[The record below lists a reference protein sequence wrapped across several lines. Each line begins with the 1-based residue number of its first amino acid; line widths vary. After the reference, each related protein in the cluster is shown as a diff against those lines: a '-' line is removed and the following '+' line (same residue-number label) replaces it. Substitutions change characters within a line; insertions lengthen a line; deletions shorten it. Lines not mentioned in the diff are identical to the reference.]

1 MKAIIQ
7 QDTADPTSLEW
18 TDTDDPTPGPGQA
31 LVRIHAAGVNRGDVL
46 QAAGH
51 YPPPPG
57 ASDIIGLEA
66 AGTIEAFGPPLESG
80 STSAR
85 ESDEQASEQSETQ
98 PAKQWSVG
106 DECGML
112 LAGGGYAERVAVPIT
127 QLFPVPR
134 GWSLTDTAGVIEV
147 AATVW
152 SNLGIVADMQK
163 GQTVLIH
170 GGSGGIGTFAIQL
183 AHAMGL
189 TVATTAGNADNLELC
204 RSLGADILINYRD
217 DDFVAVMKEHGG
229 ADIILDIMGAKYLDS
244 NVKALGE
251 KGHLVIIGMQG
262 GVKGELNIGRLLYKR
277 GSITATN
284 VRGRSLDD
292 KAAVVAD
299 TIKHVWP
306 LLEDGTVSA
315 QVTKTL
321 PIADAAEAH
330 RLLKSREITG
340 KIVLTVE

>member
-1 MKAIIQ
+1 
-7 QDTADPTSLEW
+7 
-18 TDTDDPTPGPGQA
+18 
-31 LVRIHAAGVNRGDVL
+31 
-46 QAAGH
+46 
-51 YPPPPG
+51 
-57 ASDIIGLEA
+57 
-66 AGTIEAFGPPLESG
+66 
-80 STSAR
+80 
-85 ESDEQASEQSETQ
+85 
-98 PAKQWSVG
+98 
-106 DECGML
+106 ML
-112 LAGGGYAERVAVPIT
+112 LASGGYAERVAVPIT

-262 GVKGELNIGRLLYKR
+262 GVKGELNIGRLLSKR

>member
-18 TDTDDPTPGPGQA
+18 TDTDDPTPRPGEA

-57 ASDIIGLEA
+57 TSDIIGLEA
-66 AGTIEAFGPPLESG
+66 AGTIEAFGPPLESD

-85 ESDEQASEQSETQ
+85 ESTR
-98 PAKQWSVG
+98 QWNVG
-106 DECGML
+106 DQCGML
-112 LAGGGYAERVAVPIT
+112 LAGGGYAERVSVPVT
-127 QLFPVPR
+127 QLFPVPH

-152 SNLGIVADMQK
+152 SNLGMVADMQK

-262 GVKGELNIGRLLYKR
+262 GVRGELNIGRLLSKR

-292 KAAVVAD
+292 KATVVSD

-306 LLEDGTVSA
+306 LLEDGTVST

-330 RLLKSREITG
+330 RLLKSREVTG

>member
-18 TDTDDPTPGPGQA
+18 TDTDDPIPGPGEA

-66 AGTIEAFGPPLESG
+66 AGTIEAFGPPLESD

-85 ESDEQASEQSETQ
+85 ESTR
-98 PAKQWSVG
+98 QWNVG
-106 DECGML
+106 DQCGML
-112 LAGGGYAERVAVPIT
+112 LAGGGYAERVSVPVT
-127 QLFPVPR
+127 QLFPVPH

-152 SNLGIVADMQK
+152 SNLGMVADMQK

-262 GVKGELNIGRLLYKR
+262 GVRGELNIGRLLSKR

-292 KAAVVAD
+292 KATVVSD

-306 LLEDGTVSA
+306 LLEDGTVST

-321 PIADAAEAH
+321 PIADAAVAH
-330 RLLKSREITG
+330 RLLKSREVTG

>member
-18 TDTDDPTPGPGQA
+18 TDTDDPIPGPGEA

-66 AGTIEAFGPPLESG
+66 AGTIEAFGPPLESD

-85 ESDEQASEQSETQ
+85 ESTR
-98 PAKQWSVG
+98 QWNV
-106 DECGML
+106 DDQCGML
-112 LAGGGYAERVAVPIT
+112 LAGGGYAERVSVPVT
-127 QLFPVPR
+127 QLFPVPH

-152 SNLGIVADMQK
+152 SNLGMVADMQK

-262 GVKGELNIGRLLYKR
+262 GVRGELNIGRLLSKR

-292 KAAVVAD
+292 KATVVSD

-306 LLEDGTVSA
+306 LLEDGTVST

-330 RLLKSREITG
+330 RLLKSREVTG

>member
-7 QDTADPTSLEW
+7 QDTTDPTSLAW
-18 TDTDDPTPGPGQA
+18 TDTDDPTPRPGEA

-57 ASDIIGLEA
+57 TSDIIGLEA
-66 AGTIEAFGPPLESG
+66 AGTIEAFGPPVESSHESG
-80 STSAR
+80 STSAG
-85 ESDEQASEQSETQ
+85 EKSGTQ
-98 PAKQWSVG
+98 PVKQWSVG
-106 DECGML
+106 DQCGML
-112 LAGGGYAERVAVPIT
+112 LAGGGYAERVAVPVT

-152 SNLGIVADMQK
+152 SNLGMVADMQK
-163 GQTVLIH
+163 DQTVLIH

-217 DDFVAVMKEHGG
+217 DDFVVVMKEHGG

-262 GVKGELNIGRLLYKR
+262 GVKGELNIGRLLSKR

-306 LLEDGTVSA
+306 LLEDGTISA

-330 RLLKSREITG
+330 RLLKSREVTG

>member
-7 QDTADPTSLEW
+7 QDTTDPTSLAW
-18 TDTDDPTPGPGQA
+18 TDTDDPTPRPGEA

-57 ASDIIGLEA
+57 TSDIIGLEA
-66 AGTIEAFGPPLESG
+66 AGTIEAFGPPVESSHESG
-80 STSAR
+80 STSAG
-85 ESDEQASEQSETQ
+85 EPSGTQ
-98 PAKQWSVG
+98 PVKQWSVG
-106 DECGML
+106 DQCGMH
-112 LAGGGYAERVAVPIT
+112 LAGGGYAERVAVPVT

-152 SNLGIVADMQK
+152 SNLGMVADMQK
-163 GQTVLIH
+163 DQTVLIH

-217 DDFVAVMKEHGG
+217 DDFVVVMKEHCG

-262 GVKGELNIGRLLYKR
+262 GVKGELNIGRLLSKR

-306 LLEDGTVSA
+306 LLEDGTISA

-330 RLLKSREITG
+330 RLLKSREVTG

>member
-18 TDTDDPTPGPGQA
+18 TDTDDPIPGPGEA

-66 AGTIEAFGPPLESG
+66 AGTIEAFGPPLESD

-85 ESDEQASEQSETQ
+85 ESTR
-98 PAKQWSVG
+98 QWNVG
-106 DECGML
+106 DQCGML
-112 LAGGGYAERVAVPIT
+112 LAGGGYAERVSVPVT
-127 QLFPVPR
+127 QLFPVPH

-152 SNLGIVADMQK
+152 SNLGMVADMQK

-229 ADIILDIMGAKYLDS
+229 ADIILDIMGAKDLDS

-262 GVKGELNIGRLLYKR
+262 GVRGELNIGRLLSKR

-292 KAAVVAD
+292 KATVVSD

-306 LLEDGTVSA
+306 LLEDGTVST

-330 RLLKSREITG
+330 RLLKSREVTG

>member
-7 QDTADPTSLEW
+7 QDTTDPTSLAW
-18 TDTDDPTPGPGQA
+18 TDTDDPTPRPGEA

-57 ASDIIGLEA
+57 TSDIIGLEA
-66 AGTIEAFGPPLESG
+66 AGTIEAFGPPVESSHESG
-80 STSAR
+80 STSAG
-85 ESDEQASEQSETQ
+85 EQSGTQ
-98 PAKQWSVG
+98 PVKQWSVG
-106 DECGML
+106 DQCGML
-112 LAGGGYAERVAVPIT
+112 LAGGGYAERVAVPVT

-152 SNLGIVADMQK
+152 SNLGMVADMQK
-163 GQTVLIH
+163 DQTVLIH

-183 AHAMGL
+183 ARAMGL

-204 RSLGADILINYRD
+204 RSLGADILINYKD

-262 GVKGELNIGRLLYKR
+262 DVKGELNIGRLLSKR

-306 LLEDGTVSA
+306 LLEDGTISA

-330 RLLKSREITG
+330 RLLKSREVTG

>member
-18 TDTDDPTPGPGQA
+18 TDTDDPIPGPGEA

-66 AGTIEAFGPPLESG
+66 AGTIEAFGPPLESD

-85 ESDEQASEQSETQ
+85 ESTR
-98 PAKQWSVG
+98 QWNVG
-106 DECGML
+106 DQCGML
-112 LAGGGYAERVAVPIT
+112 LAGGGYAERVSVPVT
-127 QLFPVPR
+127 QLFPVPH

-152 SNLGIVADMQK
+152 SNLGMVADMQK

-262 GVKGELNIGRLLYKR
+262 GVKGELNIGRLLSKR

-292 KAAVVAD
+292 KATVVSD

-306 LLEDGTVSA
+306 LLEDGTVST

-330 RLLKSREITG
+330 RLLKSREVTG

>member
-7 QDTADPTSLEW
+7 QDTTDPTSLAW
-18 TDTDDPTPGPGQA
+18 TDTDDPTPGPGEA

-66 AGTIEAFGPPLESG
+66 AGTIEAFGPPRES
-80 STSAR
+80 SH
-85 ESDEQASEQSETQ
+85 ESDEQ
-98 PAKQWSVG
+98 PARQWNIG
-106 DECGML
+106 DKCGML
-112 LAGGGYAERVAVPIT
+112 LAGGGYAERVAVPVT

-152 SNLGIVADMQK
+152 SNLGMVAGMQK

-183 AHAMGL
+183 AHATGL

-204 RSLGADILINYRD
+204 RSLGADILINYTD

-244 NVKALGE
+244 NVKALAE
-251 KGHLVIIGMQG
+251 KGHLIIIGMQG
-262 GVKGELNIGRLLYKR
+262 GVKGELNIGRLLSKR

-299 TIKHVWP
+299 TITHVWP
-306 LLEDGTVSA
+306 LLEDKTVSA

-321 PIADAAEAH
+321 PIAEAAEAH

>member
-1 MKAIIQ
+1 
-7 QDTADPTSLEW
+7 
-18 TDTDDPTPGPGQA
+18 
-31 LVRIHAAGVNRGDVL
+31 
-46 QAAGH
+46 
-51 YPPPPG
+51 
-57 ASDIIGLEA
+57 
-66 AGTIEAFGPPLESG
+66 
-80 STSAR
+80 
-85 ESDEQASEQSETQ
+85 
-98 PAKQWSVG
+98 
-106 DECGML
+106 ML
-112 LAGGGYAERVAVPIT
+112 LAGGGYAERVSVPVT
-127 QLFPVPR
+127 QLFPVPH

-152 SNLGIVADMQK
+152 SNLGMVADMQK

-262 GVKGELNIGRLLYKR
+262 GVRGELNIGRLLSKR

-292 KAAVVAD
+292 KATVVSD

-306 LLEDGTVSA
+306 LLEDGTVST

-330 RLLKSREITG
+330 RLLKSREVTG

>member
-7 QDTADPTSLEW
+7 QDTTDPTSLAW
-18 TDTDDPTPGPGQA
+18 TDTDDPTPRPGEA

-57 ASDIIGLEA
+57 TSDIIGLEA
-66 AGTIEAFGPPLESG
+66 AGTIEAFGPPLESD

-85 ESDEQASEQSETQ
+85 ESTR
-98 PAKQWSVG
+98 QWNVG
-106 DECGML
+106 DQCGML
-112 LAGGGYAERVAVPIT
+112 LAGGGYAERVSVPVT
-127 QLFPVPR
+127 QLFPVPH

-152 SNLGIVADMQK
+152 SNLGMVADMQK

-262 GVKGELNIGRLLYKR
+262 GVRGELNIGRLLSKR

-292 KAAVVAD
+292 KATVVSD

-306 LLEDGTVSA
+306 LLEDGTVST

-330 RLLKSREITG
+330 RLLKSREVTG

>member
-7 QDTADPTSLEW
+7 HDTSDPTSLKW
-18 TDTDDPTPGPGQA
+18 TDTDDPTPGPGEV
-31 LVRIHAAGVNRGDVL
+31 LVRIRAAGVNRGDVL

-57 ASDIIGLEA
+57 ASNIIGLEA
-66 AGTIEAFGPPLESG
+66 AGTIEAFGPPLES
-80 STSAR
+80 SHEFS
-85 ESDEQASEQSETQ
+85 EQSDEQ
-98 PAKQWSVG
+98 PARQWSVG

-152 SNLGIVADMQK
+152 SNLGMVAGMQR

-189 TVATTAGNADNLELC
+189 TVATTAGNANNLELC
-204 RSLGADILINYRD
+204 RSLGADILINYKD

-262 GVKGELNIGRLLYKR
+262 GVKGELNIGRLLSKR

-330 RLLKSREITG
+330 RLLKSREVTG

>member
-18 TDTDDPTPGPGQA
+18 TDTDDPIPGPGEA

-66 AGTIEAFGPPLESG
+66 AGTIEVFGPPLESD

-85 ESDEQASEQSETQ
+85 ESTR
-98 PAKQWSVG
+98 QWNVG
-106 DECGML
+106 DQCGML
-112 LAGGGYAERVAVPIT
+112 LAGGGYAERVSVPVT
-127 QLFPVPR
+127 QLFPVPH

-152 SNLGIVADMQK
+152 SNLGMVADMQK

-262 GVKGELNIGRLLYKR
+262 GVRGELNIGRLLSKR

-292 KAAVVAD
+292 KATVVSD

-306 LLEDGTVSA
+306 LLEDGTVST

-330 RLLKSREITG
+330 RLLKSREVTG

>member
-18 TDTDDPTPGPGQA
+18 TDTDDPIPGPGEA

-46 QAAGH
+46 HAAGH

-66 AGTIEAFGPPLESG
+66 AGTIEAFGPPLESD

-85 ESDEQASEQSETQ
+85 ESTR
-98 PAKQWSVG
+98 QWNVG
-106 DECGML
+106 DQCGML
-112 LAGGGYAERVAVPIT
+112 LAGGGYAERVSVPVT
-127 QLFPVPR
+127 QLFPVPH

-152 SNLGIVADMQK
+152 SNLGMVADMQK

-262 GVKGELNIGRLLYKR
+262 GVRGELNIGRLLSKR

-292 KAAVVAD
+292 KATVVSD

-306 LLEDGTVSA
+306 LLEDGTVST

-330 RLLKSREITG
+330 RLLKSREVTG

>member
-18 TDTDDPTPGPGQA
+18 TDTDDPIPGPGEA
-31 LVRIHAAGVNRGDVL
+31 LVRIHAAGVNRGGVL

-66 AGTIEAFGPPLESG
+66 AGTIEAFGPPLESD

-85 ESDEQASEQSETQ
+85 ESTR
-98 PAKQWSVG
+98 QWNVG
-106 DECGML
+106 DQCGML
-112 LAGGGYAERVAVPIT
+112 LAGGGYAERVSVPVT
-127 QLFPVPR
+127 QLFPVPH

-152 SNLGIVADMQK
+152 SNLGMVADMQK

-262 GVKGELNIGRLLYKR
+262 GVRGELNIGRLLSKR

-292 KAAVVAD
+292 KATVVSD

-306 LLEDGTVSA
+306 LLEDGTVST

-330 RLLKSREITG
+330 RLLKSREVTG

>member
-18 TDTDDPTPGPGQA
+18 TDTDDPIPGPGEA

-66 AGTIEAFGPPLESG
+66 AGTIEAFGPPLESD

-85 ESDEQASEQSETQ
+85 ESTR
-98 PAKQWSVG
+98 QWNVG
-106 DECGML
+106 DQCGML
-112 LAGGGYAERVAVPIT
+112 LAGGGYAKRVSVPVT
-127 QLFPVPR
+127 QLFPVPH

-152 SNLGIVADMQK
+152 SNLGMVADMQK

-262 GVKGELNIGRLLYKR
+262 GVRGELNIGRLLSKR

-292 KAAVVAD
+292 KATVVSD

-306 LLEDGTVSA
+306 LLEDGTVST

-330 RLLKSREITG
+330 RLLKSREVTG

>member
-18 TDTDDPTPGPGQA
+18 TDTDDPIPGPGEA

-66 AGTIEAFGPPLESG
+66 AGTIEAFGPPLESD

-85 ESDEQASEQSETQ
+85 ESTR
-98 PAKQWSVG
+98 QWNVG
-106 DECGML
+106 DQCGML
-112 LAGGGYAERVAVPIT
+112 LAGGGYAERVSVPVT
-127 QLFPVPR
+127 QLFPVPH

-152 SNLGIVADMQK
+152 SNLGMVADMQK

-262 GVKGELNIGRLLYKR
+262 GVRGELNIGRLLSKR

-306 LLEDGTVSA
+306 LLEDGTVST

-330 RLLKSREITG
+330 RLLKSREVTG

>member
-7 QDTADPTSLEW
+7 QDTTDPTSLEW
-18 TDTDDPTPGPGQA
+18 TDTDDPTPGPGEA

-66 AGTIEAFGPPLESG
+66 AGTIEAFGPPLASSQASG
-80 STSAR
+80 STPG
-85 ESDEQASEQSETQ
+85 SEGDTQ
-98 PAKQWSVG
+98 PAKQWNVG

-152 SNLGIVADMQK
+152 SNLGMVAGMQK

-262 GVKGELNIGRLLYKR
+262 GVKGELNIGRLLSKR

-330 RLLKSREITG
+330 RLLKSREVTG

>member
-18 TDTDDPTPGPGQA
+18 TDTDDPTPGPGEA

-66 AGTIEAFGPPLESG
+66 AGTIEAFGPPLESD

-85 ESDEQASEQSETQ
+85 ESTR
-98 PAKQWSVG
+98 QWNVG
-106 DECGML
+106 DQCGML
-112 LAGGGYAERVAVPIT
+112 LAGGGYAERVSVPVT
-127 QLFPVPR
+127 QLFPVPH

-152 SNLGIVADMQK
+152 SNLGMVADMQK

-262 GVKGELNIGRLLYKR
+262 GVRGELNIGRLLSKR

-292 KAAVVAD
+292 KATVVSD

-306 LLEDGTVSA
+306 LLEDGTVST

-330 RLLKSREITG
+330 RLLKSREVTG

>member
-18 TDTDDPTPGPGQA
+18 TDTDDPIPGPGEA

-57 ASDIIGLEA
+57 ASDIIGLET
-66 AGTIEAFGPPLESG
+66 AGTIDAFGPPLESD

-85 ESDEQASEQSETQ
+85 ESTR
-98 PAKQWSVG
+98 QWNVG
-106 DECGML
+106 DQCGML
-112 LAGGGYAERVAVPIT
+112 LAGGGYAERVSVPVT
-127 QLFPVPR
+127 QLFPVPH

-152 SNLGIVADMQK
+152 SNLGMVADMQK

-262 GVKGELNIGRLLYKR
+262 GVRGELNIGRLLSKR

-292 KAAVVAD
+292 KATVVSD

-306 LLEDGTVSA
+306 LLEDGTVST

-330 RLLKSREITG
+330 RLLKSREVTG

>member
-18 TDTDDPTPGPGQA
+18 TDTDDPIPGPGEA

-66 AGTIEAFGPPLESG
+66 AGTIEAFGPPLESD

-85 ESDEQASEQSETQ
+85 ESTR
-98 PAKQWSVG
+98 QWNVG
-106 DECGML
+106 DQCGML
-112 LAGGGYAERVAVPIT
+112 LAGGGYAERVSVPVT
-127 QLFPVPR
+127 QLFPVPH

-152 SNLGIVADMQK
+152 SNLGMVADMQK

-262 GVKGELNIGRLLYKR
+262 GVRGELNIGRLLSKR

-292 KAAVVAD
+292 KATVVSD

-306 LLEDGTVSA
+306 LLEDGTVST

-330 RLLKSREITG
+330 RLLKSREVTG

>member
-1 MKAIIQ
+1 MKAILQ
-7 QDTADPTSLEW
+7 EDTTDPTSLTW
-18 TDTDDPTPGPGQA
+18 TDTDEPTPAPGEA

-66 AGTIEAFGPPLESG
+66 AGTIEAFGPPQGSGPTSSHESG
-80 STSAR
+80 KQH
-85 ESDEQASEQSETQ
+85 DEQST
-98 PAKQWSVG
+98 KQWNVG

-127 QLFPVPR
+127 QLFPIPR

-152 SNLGIVADMQK
+152 SNLGMVAGMQK
-163 GQTVLIH
+163 DQTVLIH

-204 RSLGADILINYRD
+204 RSLGADILINYKD

-244 NVKALGE
+244 NVKALSE

-262 GVKGELNIGRLLYKR
+262 GVKGELNIGRLLSKR

-284 VRGRSLDD
+284 VRGRSLND

-321 PIADAAEAH
+321 PIANAAEAH
-330 RLLKSREITG
+330 RLLKSREVTG

>member
-18 TDTDDPTPGPGQA
+18 TDTDDPIPGPGEA

-66 AGTIEAFGPPLESG
+66 AGTIEAFGPPLESD

-85 ESDEQASEQSETQ
+85 ESTR
-98 PAKQWSVG
+98 QWNVG
-106 DECGML
+106 DQCGML
-112 LAGGGYAERVAVPIT
+112 LAGGGYAERVSVPVT
-127 QLFPVPR
+127 QLFPVPH

-152 SNLGIVADMQK
+152 SNLGMVADMQK

-204 RSLGADILINYRD
+204 RSLGADILNNYRD

-262 GVKGELNIGRLLYKR
+262 GVRGELNIGRLLSKR

-292 KAAVVAD
+292 KATVVSD

-306 LLEDGTVSA
+306 LLEDGTVST

-330 RLLKSREITG
+330 RLLKSREVTG